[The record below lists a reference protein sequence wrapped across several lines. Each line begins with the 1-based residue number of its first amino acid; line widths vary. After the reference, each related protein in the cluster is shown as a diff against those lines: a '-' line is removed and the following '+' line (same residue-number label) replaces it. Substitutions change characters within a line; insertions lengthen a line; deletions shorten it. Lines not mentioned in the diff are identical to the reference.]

1 VFAVVMQLVQSAL
14 HRVYGILKIIFSQES
29 FSKNGMTLRN
39 PKKNLRKESWQ
50 RFKWYNRMVQM
61 EQVEQVEQVE
71 AGLQNYVE
79 QMEQDQGGLQI
90 PWNKWNEDKGS
101 VQLNLST

>member
-1 VFAVVMQLVQSAL
+1 
-14 HRVYGILKIIFSQES
+14 
-29 FSKNGMTLRN
+29 
-39 PKKNLRKESWQ
+39 
-50 RFKWYNRMVQM
+50 M

-101 VQLNLST
+101 VQLNLSTWPNVELQGRGRFDFLTQFQLRTRSAGRALTCKTVNAER